1 LLKKLKMPLYGIINN
16 WGYIRFR
23 SLTTKDQHILIAV
36 LNSYFMKLTVV
47 LFYTII
53 MAARMRLKG
62 V

>member
-1 LLKKLKMPLYGIINN
+1 MPLYGIINN